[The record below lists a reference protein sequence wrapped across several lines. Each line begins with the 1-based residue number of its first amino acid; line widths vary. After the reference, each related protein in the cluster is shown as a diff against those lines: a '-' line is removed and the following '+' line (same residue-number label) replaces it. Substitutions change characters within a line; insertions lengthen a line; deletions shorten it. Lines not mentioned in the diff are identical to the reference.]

1 MLPRIRAGQL
11 LLLTIVLV
19 VALSVVFALV
29 QAR

>member
-11 LLLTIVLV
+11 LLLTLALV
-19 VALSVVFALV
+19 IALSVGFALV